1 MGWGMKTTRL
11 DLPVMAS
18 WMESNQRRLDGSP
31 YLSGAFEAKVI
42 LERLPKEKRQHL
54 REVTQGGLK
63 GIFNGPRFARSY
75 VDDPDY
81 GVPFLGSTDILA
93 ADLSNLAMIS
103 KKQVKARPELLI
115 DEGWTLI
122 TCSGTIGRM
131 VYSRADMKGMSGSQH
146 FMRVVPDRTDI
157 PPGYL
162 YAYLSSKFGVP
173 LVVSGTY
180 GAIIQHIEPH
190 HIKEIIVPRLDAIE
204 AEVHEL
210 VEEAA
215 KLRTEASVLLYSA
228 IQKLEDTVGLSHL
241 PRSYI
246 HSEPDTSVASSRLL
260 VSRLDGLF
268 HSSYHKSALDPLM
281 QLPESLRTTVGEMAK
296 SIVEP
301 TRFKRIPMDDP
312 AYGIPF
318 FGTSAIMWL
327 EPTQT
332 YFLSKRMPGIS
343 QYTVDDK
350 TLLIPRSG
358 QLAGII
364 GHVVYPYGAVIGG
377 AVTEDAIRVNAA
389 SEALAGYLFIAL
401 SSEYGRRQL
410 KSRAFGS
417 SIPHLDVRM
426 IRETVIPDVSQE
438 KIEEIGVVGWQISQK
453 RSEAIQ
459 KECHARKTVE
469 TAIEKGAAA
478 NL

>member
-1 MGWGMKTTRL
+1 MKTTRL

-18 WMESNQRRLDGSP
+18 WMESNQRRLDGNP

-42 LERLPKEKRQHL
+42 LEKLPAKKEPLHTLTDGHK
-54 REVTQGGLK
+54 GG
-63 GIFNGPRFARSY
+63 IYNGPHFVRNY
-75 VDDPDY
+75 VDDPAY
-81 GVPFLGSTDILA
+81 GVPFLTSGSILL
-93 ADLSNLAMIS
+93 ADLSNIS
-103 KKQVKARPELLI
+103 LLRRK
-115 DEGWTLI
+115 DAESAKLSYLRVREGMTLI
-122 TCSGTIGRM
+122 SSSGTIGRM
-131 VYSRADMKGMSGSQH
+131 VYARPDMDGMWSSQDA
-146 FMRVVPDRTDI
+146 MKVVPDRTKI
-157 PPGYL
+157 PSGYL

-190 HIKEIIVPRLDAIE
+190 HIADLPVPRLGDAIE

-228 IQKLEDTVGLSHL
+228 IQKLEDTAGLPHL
-241 PRSYI
+241 PRNYI

-281 QLPESLRTTVGEMAK
+281 QLPESLRTIVGEMAK

-301 TRFKRIPMDDP
+301 TRFKRIPIDESD
-312 AYGIPF
+312 YGIPF
-318 FGTSAIMWL
+318 FGTSALMWL
-327 EPTQT
+327 EPVQS
-332 YFLSKRMPGIS
+332 YFLSKRMPGIN
-343 QYTVDDK
+343 QYTVNDK

-364 GHVVYPYGAVIGG
+364 GHVVYPYGAIING
-377 AVTEDAIRVNAA
+377 AVTEDAIRVQAE
-389 SEALAGYLFIAL
+389 SQDLAGYLFIAL

-410 KSRAFGS
+410 KARAFGS
-417 SIPHLDVRM
+417 SIPHLDVRT
-426 IRETVIPDVSQE
+426 IREIIIPQLSLE
-438 KIEEIGVVGWQISQK
+438 KIEEIGTMGWQTSQL
-453 RSEAIQ
+453 RSKAIE
-459 KECHARKTVE
+459 KEYQARRIVE
-469 TAIEKGAAA
+469 TAIEKGAGYDK
-478 NL
+478 

>member
-1 MGWGMKTTRL
+1 MKTTRL

-131 VYSRADMKGMSGSQH
+131 VYSRADMKGMAGSQH
-146 FMRVVPDRTDI
+146 FMRVVPDRTKI

-190 HIKEIIVPRLDAIE
+190 HIADLPVPRLGDAIE

-215 KLRTEASVLLYSA
+215 KLRTQASALLYSA
-228 IQKLEDTVGLSHL
+228 IQKLEDTAGLPHL
-241 PRSYI
+241 PRNYI

-268 HSSYHKSALDPLM
+268 HSSYHKSALDPLTK
-281 QLPESLRTTVGEMAK
+281 LPESLRTTVGEMAK

-301 TRFKRIPMDDP
+301 TRFKRVQVDN
-312 AYGIPF
+312 AEHGIPF
-318 FGTSAIMWL
+318 FGTASIMWV
-327 EPTQT
+327 EPEPA
-332 YFLSKRMPGIS
+332 YYIPKKMAGINE
-343 QYTVDDK
+343 YVVTGKTV
-350 TLLIPRSG
+350 LIPRSG
-358 QLAGII
+358 QLSGII
-364 GHVVYPYGAVIGG
+364 GHPVLPYGPMIGG
-377 AVTEDAIRVNAA
+377 AVSEHGIRVMAD
-389 SEALAGYLFIAL
+389 SEIIAGYLFIAL
-401 SSEYGRRQL
+401 VSEYGRRQL
-410 KSRAFGS
+410 KPRAFGS
-417 SIPHLDVRM
+417 SIPTLDVNM
-426 IRETVIPDVSQE
+426 ICQVIIPKLPDQY
-438 KIEEIGVVGWQISQK
+438 IEEIGDAGWQTSQL
-453 RSEAIQ
+453 RSKAIE
-459 KECHARKTVE
+459 KEHQARKTVE
-469 TAIEKGAAA
+469 TAIEKGAAS